1 MIAGRGRARRLSD
14 CLPNQR
20 SLGLAHPAMPTSL
33 STLRAQRLSLRGASA
48 NPELPEHPT
57 NQENLLVK
65 FTGTAPL
72 ACGRCGLNAL
82 RIALA
87 SGVAWSCLAGLA
99 GSAEAATRGMG
110 APYGWY
116 DGWYAPPAAVPAR
129 KARVAPARK
138 EKAETKKD
146 AGFGQMPKGPLQ
158 IVVSIGSQK
167 VTLFSNGVRVAQGP
181 VSTGVPGHPT
191 PTGVFSIIEK
201 DRYHHSNLYSNAPMP
216 YMQRITWSGVALHE
230 GVLPGYPAS
239 HGCIRMSHDFAQKLW
254 PITNLG
260 VRVIV
265 THHELA
271 PVDFAHPKLFAPK
284 LEPSEPAVA
293 ASGGTDGR
301 DVVGTIVMAQAPVA
315 ESGSAAIDAAPPAE
329 AKPGSDATSDRESA
343 EMTPPPAQTM
353 GPDGDVVAAEAQRAQ
368 ATETQPAQVSDQA
381 KASGRAEFIQSME
394 VAAPVAPSDAG
405 DAPEMPQT
413 SEPAAPVPAVGAP
426 RPTEV
431 APSGSDAVKPA
442 PTVDPAKPVAPPTK
456 AADQPTKR
464 SGQVA
469 VFVSRKEQKIF
480 VRQGFVP
487 LFDMPIVIEQP
498 DQPLGTHVFTA
509 MEVTDN
515 GSGMRWNLIS
525 IPSEPAP
532 STEQRD
538 TRKKSKEAPAVRVKP
553 PASAAEALNRI
564 QMPKE
569 AVDRIGEI
577 LSPGSSLVIS
587 DEGLGRETGRY
598 TEFIVL
604 SR

>member
-1 MIAGRGRARRLSD
+1 MAK
-14 CLPNQR
+14 P
-20 SLGLAHPAMPTSL
+20 
-33 STLRAQRLSLRGASA
+33 
-48 NPELPEHPT
+48 
-57 NQENLLVK
+57 
-65 FTGTAPL
+65 TAPL
-72 ACGRCGLNAL
+72 ASGRLAAL
-82 RIALA
+82 RIALI
-87 SGVAWSCLAGLA
+87 SGVAWSCLAGFA
-99 GSAEAATRGMG
+99 SSADAAARGMG

-116 DGWYAPPAAVPAR
+116 DGWYAPQAAMPAR
-129 KARVAPARK
+129 KARVAPKTTNKTTNTTTKK
-138 EKAETKKD
+138 EKAEPKKKD
-146 AGFGQMPKGPLQ
+146 VGFGQMPKGPLQ
-158 IVVSIGSQK
+158 IVVSIGNQK

-254 PITNLG
+254 PVTNLG

-265 THHELA
+265 AHHELA

-293 ASGGTDGR
+293 AGGGTDGR
-301 DVVGTIVMAQAPVA
+301 DVVGTIAMVQATVA
-315 ESGSAAIDAAPPAE
+315 EQGSAAIDAAAPAG
-329 AKPGSDATSDRESA
+329 AKPWSDATSDRESA
-343 EMTPPPAQTM
+343 EMTTPPAQTT
-353 GPDGDVVAAEAQRAQ
+353 GPDGDVVAADAQPAQ
-368 ATETQPAQVSDQA
+368 ATETQPAQVSDEA
-381 KASGRAEFIQSME
+381 KASGLAEFIQSME

-413 SEPAAPVPAVGAP
+413 SEPAALVPVVPEP
-426 RPTEV
+426 RPTEA

-442 PTVDPAKPVAPPTK
+442 PTVDPAKPAAPPTK

-464 SGQVA
+464 GGQVA

-487 LFDMPIVIEQP
+487 LFDVPIVIEQP

-509 MEVTDN
+509 MEVIDN
-515 GSGMRWNLIS
+515 GGGMRWNLIS
-525 IPSEPAP
+525 VPAEPAA

-538 TRKKSKEAPAVRVKP
+538 TRKKSKEAPAPAVRAKP
-553 PASAAEALNRI
+553 PASAAQALDRI
-564 QMPKE
+564 EIPQE

-577 LSPGSSLVIS
+577 LIPGSSLVVS

>member
-1 MIAGRGRARRLSD
+1 
-14 CLPNQR
+14 
-20 SLGLAHPAMPTSL
+20 
-33 STLRAQRLSLRGASA
+33 
-48 NPELPEHPT
+48 
-57 NQENLLVK
+57 VK

-110 APYGWY
+110 VPFGWY

-138 EKAETKKD
+138 EKAEPKKD

-254 PITNLG
+254 LITNLG
-260 VRVIV
+260 ARVIV
-265 THHELA
+265 THHDLA
-271 PVDFAHPKLFAPK
+271 PVEFMHPKLFAPK
-284 LEPSEPAVA
+284 LKPPAPAVA
-293 ASGGTDGR
+293 MDGGSEGR
-301 DVVGTIVMAQAPVA
+301 GVAPAIVMAQATIP
-315 ESGSAAIDAAPPAE
+315 EAAIDAIEAAPPA
-329 AKPGSDATSDRESA
+329 AATKPASDASDDRKAA
-343 EMTPPPAQTM
+343 EAAMPPMQTM
-353 GPDGDVVAAEAQRAQ
+353 KPRDDVVATDA
-368 ATETQPAQVSDQA
+368 QPAQGSEEANAADPT
-381 KASGRAEFIQSME
+381 EPIQPIE

-405 DAPEMPQT
+405 NAPELPQR
-413 SEPAAPVPAVGAP
+413 SEPATPAQMPPAA
-426 RPTEV
+426 
-431 APSGSDAVKPA
+431 APSGSDVFKPA
-442 PTVDPAKPVAPPTK
+442 PTVDPAKPVTPPTK

-487 LFDMPIVIEQP
+487 LFDMPVVIDQP

-515 GSGMRWNLIS
+515 GSGMRWTLMTVPTEAS
-525 IPSEPAP
+525 AP
-532 STEQRD
+532 TEQRD
-538 TRKKSKEAPAVRVKP
+538 VRKKSKEAPKETPNPATRLKP
-553 PASAAEALNRI
+553 PVTAAQALDRI
-564 QMPKE
+564 QIPQE
-569 AVDRIGEI
+569 AVDRIGELLI
-577 LSPGSSLVIS
+577 PGSSLVVS

>member
-1 MIAGRGRARRLSD
+1 MAK
-14 CLPNQR
+14 P
-20 SLGLAHPAMPTSL
+20 
-33 STLRAQRLSLRGASA
+33 
-48 NPELPEHPT
+48 
-57 NQENLLVK
+57 
-65 FTGTAPL
+65 TAPL
-72 ACGRCGLNAL
+72 ASGRLAAL
-82 RIALA
+82 RIALI
-87 SGVAWSCLAGLA
+87 SGVAWSCLAGWA
-99 GSAEAATRGMG
+99 GSADAAARGMG

-116 DGWYAPPAAVPAR
+116 DGWYAPQAAMPAR
-129 KARVAPARK
+129 KARVAPKTTNTTTKK
-138 EKAETKKD
+138 EKAEPKKKD
-146 AGFGQMPKGPLQ
+146 VGFGQMPKGPLQ
-158 IVVSIGSQK
+158 IVVSIGNQK

-265 THHELA
+265 AHHELA
-271 PVDFAHPKLFAPK
+271 PVDFQHPKLFAPK
-284 LEPSEPAVA
+284 LKPSEPAVA
-293 ASGGTDGR
+293 GGGTDGR

-315 ESGSAAIDAAPPAE
+315 EPGSAAIDTAPPAE
-329 AKPGSDATSDRESA
+329 ARSDATSDRESA

-353 GPDGDVVAAEAQRAQ
+353 GPDGDVVAAEAQPAQ
-368 ATETQPAQVSDQA
+368 ATETQPAQVSDEA
-381 KASGRAEFIQSME
+381 KASGLAEFIQSME

-405 DAPEMPQT
+405 DAPGMPQT
-413 SEPAAPVPAVGAP
+413 SEPAAPVPIVPAVGEP
-426 RPTEV
+426 RPAEAAPGGDDV
-431 APSGSDAVKPA
+431 AKPA
-442 PTVDPAKPVAPPTK
+442 PTVDPAKPTAPPTK

-525 IPSEPAP
+525 VPTEPAA

-538 TRKKSKEAPAVRVKP
+538 LRKKSKAAPTPDVWGKP
-553 PASAAEALNRI
+553 PASAAQALDRI
-564 QMPKE
+564 QMPTE

-577 LSPGSSLVIS
+577 LTPGSSLVVS
-587 DEGLGRETGRY
+587 DEGLGRETGRH

>member
-1 MIAGRGRARRLSD
+1 
-14 CLPNQR
+14 
-20 SLGLAHPAMPTSL
+20 LAKP
-33 STLRAQRLSLRGASA
+33 
-48 NPELPEHPT
+48 
-57 NQENLLVK
+57 
-65 FTGTAPL
+65 TAPL
-72 ACGRCGLNAL
+72 ASGRLAAL
-82 RIALA
+82 RIALI
-87 SGVAWSCLAGLA
+87 SGVAWSCVAGFA
-99 GSAEAATRGMG
+99 SSADAATRGMG

-116 DGWYAPPAAVPAR
+116 DGWYAPPAAMPAR
-129 KARVAPARK
+129 KVRVAPKTTNTTTKK
-138 EKAETKKD
+138 EKAEPRKKD
-146 AGFGQMPKGPLQ
+146 PGFGQMPKGPLQ
-158 IVVSIGSQK
+158 IVVSIGNQK

-181 VSTGVPGHPT
+181 ISTGVPGHPT

-254 PITNLG
+254 PVTNLG

-265 THHELA
+265 AHHELA

-284 LEPSEPAVA
+284 LQPSEPAVA
-293 ASGGTDGR
+293 SGGWTDGR

-315 ESGSAAIDAAPPAE
+315 KPGSAAIDAAAPAE

-343 EMTPPPAQTM
+343 EMTTPPAQTT
-353 GPDGDVVAAEAQRAQ
+353 GQDADVVAGEAQRAQ
-368 ATETQPAQVSDQA
+368 ATETQPAQVSDEA
-381 KASGRAEFIQSME
+381 KASGLAEFIQSME

-413 SEPAAPVPAVGAP
+413 SEPAALVPIVPAVGAP
-426 RPTEV
+426 RPTEA

-442 PTVDPAKPVAPPTK
+442 PTVDPAKPAAPATK

-525 IPSEPAP
+525 VPTEPAA

-538 TRKKSKEAPAVRVKP
+538 TRKKSKEAPAPAVRAKP
-553 PASAAEALNRI
+553 PASAAQALDRI
-564 QMPKE
+564 EIPQE
-569 AVDRIGEI
+569 AVDRISEI
-577 LSPGSSLVIS
+577 LIPGSSLVVS

>member
-1 MIAGRGRARRLSD
+1 MAK
-14 CLPNQR
+14 P
-20 SLGLAHPAMPTSL
+20 
-33 STLRAQRLSLRGASA
+33 
-48 NPELPEHPT
+48 
-57 NQENLLVK
+57 
-65 FTGTAPL
+65 TAPL
-72 ACGRCGLNAL
+72 ASGRLAAL
-82 RIALA
+82 RIALI
-87 SGVAWSCLAGLA
+87 SGVAWSCLAGFA
-99 GSAEAATRGMG
+99 SSADAAARGMG

-116 DGWYAPPAAVPAR
+116 DGWYAPPAAMPAR
-129 KARVAPARK
+129 KVRVAPTTPKK
-138 EKAETKKD
+138 EKAEPKKRD
-146 AGFGQMPKGPLQ
+146 VGFGQMPKGPLQ
-158 IVVSIGSQK
+158 IVVSIGNQK
-167 VTLFSNGVRVAQGP
+167 VTLFSNGVRVAQGQ

-265 THHELA
+265 AHHELA
-271 PVDFAHPKLFAPK
+271 PVDFAHPKLFVPK

-293 ASGGTDGR
+293 AGGGTDGR
-301 DVVGTIVMAQAPVA
+301 DVVGTIAMVQATVA
-315 ESGSAAIDAAPPAE
+315 EQGSAAIDAAAPAG
-329 AKPGSDATSDRESA
+329 AKPGSDATSDRESV
-343 EMTPPPAQTM
+343 EMTTPPAQTM
-353 GPDGDVVAAEAQRAQ
+353 GQDADVVAAEAQPAQ
-368 ATETQPAQVSDQA
+368 ATETQPAQVSDEA
-381 KASGRAEFIQSME
+381 KASGLAEFIQSME

-413 SEPAAPVPAVGAP
+413 SEPAALVPIVPAVGAP
-426 RPTEV
+426 RPTEA
-431 APSGSDAVKPA
+431 APGGSDAVKPA
-442 PTVDPAKPVAPPTK
+442 PTVDPAKPAAPPTQ

-515 GSGMRWNLIS
+515 GGGMRWNLIS
-525 IPSEPAP
+525 VPTEPAA

-538 TRKKSKEAPAVRVKP
+538 TRKKSKEAPAPAVRAKP
-553 PASAAEALNRI
+553 PASAAQALDRI
-564 QMPKE
+564 QMPSE
-569 AVDRIGEI
+569 VVDRINEI
-577 LSPGSSLVIS
+577 LIPGSSLVVS

>member
-1 MIAGRGRARRLSD
+1 
-14 CLPNQR
+14 
-20 SLGLAHPAMPTSL
+20 
-33 STLRAQRLSLRGASA
+33 
-48 NPELPEHPT
+48 
-57 NQENLLVK
+57 
-65 FTGTAPL
+65 
-72 ACGRCGLNAL
+72 
-82 RIALA
+82 
-87 SGVAWSCLAGLA
+87 
-99 GSAEAATRGMG
+99 
-110 APYGWY
+110 
-116 DGWYAPPAAVPAR
+116 
-129 KARVAPARK
+129 
-138 EKAETKKD
+138 
-146 AGFGQMPKGPLQ
+146 
-158 IVVSIGSQK
+158 
-167 VTLFSNGVRVAQGP
+167 
-181 VSTGVPGHPT
+181 
-191 PTGVFSIIEK
+191 
-201 DRYHHSNLYSNAPMP
+201 
-216 YMQRITWSGVALHE
+216 MQRITWSGVALHE

-254 PITNLG
+254 PVTNLG

-265 THHELA
+265 AHNELA
-271 PVDFAHPKLFAPK
+271 PVDFAHPKLFVPK
-284 LEPSEPAVA
+284 PKPPEPAIA
-293 ASGGTDGR
+293 AAGGTDGR
-301 DVVGTIVMAQAPVA
+301 DVVGAIVMAQATLP
-315 ESGSAAIDAAPPAE
+315 ENDAIDATPQAE
-329 AKPGSDATSDRESA
+329 PKPVPDATSDRA
-343 EMTPPPAQTM
+343 AADAITPAQTVA
-353 GPDGDVVAAEAQRAQ
+353 PDADVVAAQAQRAQ
-368 ATETQPAQVSDQA
+368 ATEAQPTEA
-381 KASGRAEFIQSME
+381 
-394 VAAPVAPSDAG
+394 APSDN
-405 DAPEMPQT
+405 D
-413 SEPAAPVPAVGAP
+413 V
-426 RPTEV
+426 
-431 APSGSDAVKPA
+431 VKPA
-442 PTVDPAKPVAPPTK
+442 PTVDPAKPVTPPTK

-525 IPSEPAP
+525 IPSEPAA

-577 LSPGSSLVIS
+577 LSPGSSLVVS